1 MCDPISLTIMAIG
14 AAASSAGS
22 FMQANAQNQA
32 IQAQTKLAN
41 QQLAI
46 DMENERIKG
55 LQEANDRQEEYLR
68 NYGSNVVAASAAVN
82 GGQNMSFD
90 QGIAPYNKEVARRDM
105 ATTEFNTGMV
115 RSRIASQI
123 KANTYSAKMNRRNN
137 MISAGVDTL
146 GNFASIATSR
156 PESLLKN

>member
-32 IQAQTKLAN
+32 IAAQTKLAN
-41 QQLAI
+41 QQLKI

-55 LQEANDRQEEYLR
+55 LQEANDRQEDYLR
-68 NYGSNVVAASAAVN
+68 NYGSNVVAASAAV
-82 GGQNMSFD
+82 GGGRNISFD
-90 QGIAPYNKEVARRDM
+90 QGIEPYNKEVARRDL
-105 ATTEFNTGMV
+105 ATTDFNYGMS
-115 RSRIASQI
+115 RSRMAMQI
-123 KANTYSAKMNRRNN
+123 KANTMSSKVNRRNN